1 MPQII
6 LPTDQRDGVTA
17 IGTNILLN
25 KMLTELYASPVY
37 ASPISNYVG
46 AFTYATLPAA
56 TSVPAGSMAYTTD
69 LLSYWYA
76 TPAGWVQFSSIS
88 SADIADAMG
97 YVGARGAAAR
107 ALVPVTTTAGS
118 TSATI
123 VTIANLSIGANIII
137 AGAGAPG
144 LDAAA
149 IAAAGS
155 GYALL
160 DTLTLMTGSVVAGTF
175 SVAAVIQVTG
185 VDGGGAVTNCAVTL
199 PGVYSVIPT
208 GNIST
213 SGGSG
218 SGFTCT
224 GTFRAAP
231 LQTTIAD
238 LPGGSSV
245 TLGTAA
251 LSSVNTTT
259 TVCFL

>member
-1 MPQII
+1 MPQIL

-17 IGTNILLN
+17 IETNVALN
-25 KMLTELYASPVY
+25 KMLTELYSNSVY
-37 ASPISNYVG
+37 APPINNYIG

-56 TSVPAGSMAYTTD
+56 TSVPPGSMAYATD
-69 LLSYWYA
+69 RLSYWYA

-88 SADIADAMG
+88 SADVADAMG

-118 TSATI
+118 RSATI
-123 VTIANLSIGANIII
+123 VTIANLSIGASIII
-137 AGAGAPG
+137 AGAGAPS
-144 LDAAA
+144 LTSAA

-160 DTLTLMTGSVVAGTF
+160 DTLTLTTGSVVAGTF
-175 SVAAVIQVTG
+175 SVAAVIRVLG
-185 VDGGGAVTNCAVTL
+185 VDGGGAVTQLAVTL
-199 PGVYSVIPT
+199 AGVYSVIPT
-208 GNIST
+208 GNISVT
-213 SGGSG
+213 GGTG
-218 SGFTCT
+218 AGFLCT
-224 GTFRAAP
+224 GTWRGAP
-231 LQTTIAD
+231 LQTTITD
-238 LPGGSSV
+238 LPGGSAV